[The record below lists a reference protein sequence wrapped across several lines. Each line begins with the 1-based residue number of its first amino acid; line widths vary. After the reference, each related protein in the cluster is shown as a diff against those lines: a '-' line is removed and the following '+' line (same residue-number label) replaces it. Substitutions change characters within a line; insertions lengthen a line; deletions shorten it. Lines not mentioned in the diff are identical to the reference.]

1 MQGKELEEISYKII
15 NYFSKFKHKNHI
27 KNIPEH
33 VMYSPLGKYQFL
45 IEFKEQHNEIKL
57 FPGEKI

>member
-1 MQGKELEEISYKII
+1 
-15 NYFSKFKHKNHI
+15 
-27 KNIPEH
+27 
-33 VMYSPLGKYQFL
+33 MYSPLGKYQFL